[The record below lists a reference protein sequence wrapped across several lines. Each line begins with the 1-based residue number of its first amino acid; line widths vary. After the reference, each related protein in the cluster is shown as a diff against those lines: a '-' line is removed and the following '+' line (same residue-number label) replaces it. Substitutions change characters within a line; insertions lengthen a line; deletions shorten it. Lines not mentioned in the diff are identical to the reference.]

1 MEFSYNCHVERH
13 KDKGT
18 HYNFDI
24 GPHRLSHINHTECV
38 PEHSLLCAGVD
49 ADGDAAEA
57 GEEAAEEED
66 GDGDGR
72 DDQPDVRRQGRLAR
86 RRELPSSKRVVKQ
99 DSSVIYLQDC
109 RSL

>member
-1 MEFSYNCHVERH
+1 MH
-13 KDKGT
+13 
-18 HYNFDI
+18 
-24 GPHRLSHINHTECV
+24 
-38 PEHSLLCAGVD
+38 EHSLLSAGVD

-86 RRELPSSKRVVKQ
+86 RRELRSKT
-99 DSSVIYLQDC
+99 S
-109 RSL
+109 

>member
-1 MEFSYNCHVERH
+1 MEFSYNCHVARH

-24 GPHRLSHINHTECV
+24 ATDRLSRTKHTECV

-86 RRELPSSKRVVKQ
+86 RGELRDKTVVAG
-99 DSSVIYLQDC
+99 DPDTIYLHDC